1 MKHTHLFVDEA
12 ELEVQSGSGGNGN
25 VSFRREKYVP
35 RGGPSGGDGGRG
47 GDVILVAD
55 TNVATLLD
63 LKSARRIKADDGE
76 PGGNSERKG
85 ASGADVEI
93 HVPVGTL
100 VYALET
106 LELPRITSRA
116 RLGSYSGD
124 LELDRDE
131 EREED
136 ARRERVEPLAE
147 TTDTLADE
155 RDDEALVHDLADG
168 IGDPDLADLCD
179 VNDPDLPIADL
190 TRHGQRIVI
199 ARGGRGG
206 LGNARFKTPTRQ
218 APDFATPGKPGQ
230 LKRIRLSLK
239 LMADVG
245 LIGFPN
251 AGKSTLLRRIS
262 AARPRVANYPFTT
275 LVPSLGVVERGDRRI
290 VVADI
295 PGLIEGASE
304 GAGLGHQFLRH
315 VERTRV
321 LIHLLDVE
329 TVLMQ
334 ERDLVADYH
343 AIRREL
349 GRYRPELLERREI
362 VVLSKC
368 DLMPDDPRLEAIEA
382 RLHAEGIAP
391 RRVSS
396 ATNKGIDGL
405 LAATFDA
412 VDQARLE
419 EAEQEAAAGMSA
431 GAQATT
437 GTGPA
442 GATTTAGAAGAGR
455 GMDRRGAD
463 GSSEASAASH
473 PSDGIQKDA

>member
-1 MKHTHLFVDEA
+1 MKHSHLFVDEA

-25 VSFRREKYVP
+25 VSFRREKYIP
-35 RGGPSGGDGGRG
+35 NGGPNGGDGGRG
-47 GDVILVAD
+47 GDVVLVAD

-63 LKSARRIKADDGE
+63 LKSARRIKAADGE
-76 PGGNSERKG
+76 PGGGTDKKG
-85 ASGADVEI
+85 ASGDPVEI
-93 HVPVGTL
+93 RVPVGTL
-100 VYALET
+100 VYEIET
-106 LELPRITSRA
+106 LEVPRVASRA

-124 LELDRDE
+124 QTEEELEAALALGGAREAQDDAEAGDGESRAELEDDVDE
-131 EREED
+131 EI
-136 ARRERVEPLAE
+136 
-147 TTDTLADE
+147 
-155 RDDEALVHDLADG
+155 DDESDDDFDG
-168 IGDPDLADLCD
+168 FTIEPARTANASPSAQSTSIPLEEGEERA
-179 VNDPDLPIADL
+179 PIADL
-190 TRHGQRIVI
+190 TKPGQRIVI

-245 LIGFPN
+245 LVGFPN

-275 LVPSLGVVERGDRRI
+275 LVPSLGVVERDERRI

-329 TVLMQ
+329 GMLM
-334 ERDLVADYH
+334 EDRDLVADYH

-349 GRYRPELLERREI
+349 GRYRPELLERREL

-368 DLMPDDPRLEAIEA
+368 DLMADDPRLDELER
-382 RLHAEGIAP
+382 RLRAEGLEP
-391 RRVSS
+391 RRISS
-396 ATNKGIDGL
+396 ATNKGIDAL
-405 LAATFDA
+405 LVVTFDA
-412 VDQARLE
+412 VDRARHEDALQE
-419 EAEQEAAAGMSA
+419 SAAEAK
-431 GAQATT
+431 T
-437 GTGPA
+437 
-442 GATTTAGAAGAGR
+442 
-455 GMDRRGAD
+455 RGA
-463 GSSEASAASH
+463 
-473 PSDGIQKDA
+473 